1 MPNLFKNIF
10 FSFILLAVFTL
21 VFPFLAQ
28 ASENEI
34 STVIGL
40 PFLGETDL
48 AKFSLP
54 VLAVVLGSVDGLNVC
69 SIGALIMVLSIALV
83 FKKTSLVLLLGSF
96 FLVVV
101 ASVYG
106 LLVFIWYQIFAFV
119 MPYFG
124 YMRIII
130 GTIALL
136 GGIYFFFEFLRL
148 RKVGLACK
156 ISESKLMEKTIKHL
170 QEAFQSPKKSI
181 PALIFAVIFFAAMAT
196 IVEFP
201 CSAAIPLV
209 FTGILAGSGL
219 SGAGYA
225 FYIFLYL
232 FFYLLIELT
241 IFLAAVFTK
250 KIWLGHGKIAAYAA
264 LVGSLVLFYLAY
276 YYYFDAVHI

>member
-1 MPNLFKNIF
+1 MKKFTFYII
-10 FSFILLAVFTL
+10 ILTL
-21 VFPFLAQ
+21 IVLVYPFLVQ
-28 ASENEI
+28 ASENDI
-34 STVIGL
+34 STVIEL
-40 PFLGETDL
+40 PFFGETDL
-48 AKFSLP
+48 ARFSLP
-54 VLAVVLGSVDGLNVC
+54 VLAVILGSVDGLNVC
-69 SIGALIMVLSIALV
+69 SIGALIMVLSIVLV
-83 FKKTSLVLLLGSF
+83 FKRTSLILLLGGL
-96 FLVVV
+96 FLIVV

-106 LLVFIWYQIFAFV
+106 LLVFIWYQIFSFV

-130 GTIALL
+130 GMIALL
-136 GGIYFFFEFLRL
+136 GGVYFFFEFLRL

-181 PALIFAVIFFAAMAT
+181 PALALAVIFFAAMVT
-196 IVEFP
+196 IIEFP

-209 FTGILAGSGL
+209 FTGILAGTGL
-219 SGAGYA
+219 SSTGFA

-232 FFYLLIELT
+232 LFYLLIELV

-250 KIWLGHGKIAAYAA
+250 KIWLGHGKVASYAA

-276 YYYFDAVHI
+276 YYFFDAVHI